1 MPNEN
6 LGFVK
11 MILRFCKVLPCS
23 NGLSIWYYWALLGFS
38 HKVNELGIF
47 CGDSTIL
54 WPNCGMVSF
63 FVKNSSWVI
72 YGI

>member
-1 MPNEN
+1 MGFRVAGSYRV
-6 LGFVK
+6 LGVS
-11 MILRFCKVLPCS
+11 CS